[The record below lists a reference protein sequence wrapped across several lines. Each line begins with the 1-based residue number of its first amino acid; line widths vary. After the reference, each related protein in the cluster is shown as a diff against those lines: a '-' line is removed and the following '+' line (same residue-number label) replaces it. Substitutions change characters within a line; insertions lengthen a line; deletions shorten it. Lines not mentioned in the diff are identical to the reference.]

1 MLKLR
6 LMGDSG
12 ERGERDRILLVVDVG
27 LVGGGVVGFVVSATG
42 WGGCVVVF
50 ASVFI
55 DVSREMG
62 VCSSLGD
69 IVLGLVLDRE
79 DRRGRVTRLYRRD
92 VVVVVVVDVVGLG
105 VGLRSGFGRG
115 EELVEGR
122 DEVEKVSQRRRV
134 VVLVLV
140 LVVVLVGFSS
150 PG

>member
-1 MLKLR
+1 MR
-6 LMGDSG
+6 LIGDSG

-27 LVGGGVVGFVVSATG
+27 LVGGGVIGFVVSAAAG
-42 WGGCVVVF
+42 WGGCVVVFVF

-55 DVSREMG
+55 DVSREIG
-62 VCSSLGD
+62 VCSSSGD
-69 IVLGLVLDRE
+69 IVLGLVLERE
-79 DRRGRVTRLYRRD
+79 DLRGRVTRLYRRD
-92 VVVVVVVDVVGLG
+92 VVVVVFVVVGLG

-115 EELVEGR
+115 EELLEGR

>member
-12 ERGERDRILLVVDVG
+12 ERGERDRILLLVDVG
-27 LVGGGVVGFVVSATG
+27 LVGGGVVGFVVSAAG
-42 WGGCVVVF
+42 WGDCVVVF

-55 DVSREMG
+55 DVSREIG
-62 VCSSLGD
+62 VCSSSGD
-69 IVLGLVLDRE
+69 IVLGLVLERE

-92 VVVVVVVDVVGLG
+92 VDVVVFWGLG

-115 EELVEGR
+115 EELLEGR
-122 DEVEKVSQRRRV
+122 DEVEKVSHRRMV

-140 LVVVLVGFSS
+140 LVVVLVVGFSS